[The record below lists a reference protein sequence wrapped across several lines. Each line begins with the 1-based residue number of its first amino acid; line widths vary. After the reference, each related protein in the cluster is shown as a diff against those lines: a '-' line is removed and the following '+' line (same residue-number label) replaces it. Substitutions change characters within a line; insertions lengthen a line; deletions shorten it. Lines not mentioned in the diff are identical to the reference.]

1 MKGSTFGLGLKYF
14 KTASSPFSVCRVE
27 AFQDSD
33 DSKLVRSHL
42 TCWILPLMIARLAV
56 GITVGGGRG
65 RCDHHSGILPFGM
78 LLALRGRGYGVIIA
92 VVTRLIFQTPRG
104 GGGEGGYGVIIA
116 VGFYNTGFSC
126 PNVLWA
132 PSQLRKTNEPVLQT
146 KNELSYSILD
156 QNCCCRS
163 RLKWLTSGKAKAT
176 ATAATTI
183 RWFLNQSQT
192 ASRQPVM

>member
-104 GGGEGGYGVIIA
+104 GGGGGVRVWSSKWAFTTNDFLVPMFSGLHRSYGRQMNL
-116 VGFYNTGFSC
+116 FYRPKMSFPTLF
-126 PNVLWA
+126 
-132 PSQLRKTNEPVLQT
+132 
-146 KNELSYSILD
+146 
-156 QNCCCRS
+156 
-163 RLKWLTSGKAKAT
+163 
-176 ATAATTI
+176 
-183 RWFLNQSQT
+183 
-192 ASRQPVM
+192 